1 LASLYSG
8 GPPSLYDLVG
18 DYIRTRPWPRGFDY
32 DVYENDQTLTF
43 VMFQDNIDSFSG
55 DAKEQLKV
63 LLMGLAELNKN
74 GIPIRPVVKPSRRD
88 SA

>member
-1 LASLYSG
+1 
-8 GPPSLYDLVG
+8 
-18 DYIRTRPWPRGFDY
+18 
-32 DVYENDQTLTF
+32 
-43 VMFQDNIDSFSG
+43 MFQDNIDSFSG